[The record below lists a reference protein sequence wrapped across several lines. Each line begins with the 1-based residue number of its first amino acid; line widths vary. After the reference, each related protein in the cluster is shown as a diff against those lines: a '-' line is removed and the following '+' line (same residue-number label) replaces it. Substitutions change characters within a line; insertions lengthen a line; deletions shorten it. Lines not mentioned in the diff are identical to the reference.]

1 MIKNLFTKE
10 PNMTTKKTTNKNPS
24 PDTRFNGPKSNRKT
38 TGGNSKRI
46 TKSKLRIL
54 EEQLLEMKDKALE
67 NIKKQIDGVAID
79 TEQASAS
86 KWLVNSL
93 VTVSKAANAEEIS
106 YNKLKFEVKD
116 SLEAGE
122 ESPKEIEQQLK
133 PRLSLVYTD
142 PTEDDD

>member
-1 MIKNLFTKE
+1 MANKS
-10 PNMTTKKTTNKNPS
+10 PN
-24 PDTRFNGPKSNRKT
+24 PDTRFNGSKSNRKN

-67 NIKKQIDGVAID
+67 NIKKSINGEAID
-79 TEQASAS
+79 TEQLGSS
-86 KWLVNSL
+86 KWLVNSI
-93 VTVSKAANAEEIS
+93 VTVSKSANAEEIS

-122 ESPKEIEQQLK
+122 QTPEEIAKEVR
-133 PRLSLVYTD
+133 PRLSLVFKEPD
-142 PTEDDD
+142 EDYE

>member
-1 MIKNLFTKE
+1 MANKS
-10 PNMTTKKTTNKNPS
+10 PN
-24 PDTRFNGPKSNRKT
+24 PDTRFNGAKSNRKN

-116 SLEAGE
+116 SLDSGE
-122 ESPKEIEQQLK
+122 QTPEEISKELK
-133 PRLSLVYTD
+133 PRLSLVYVD
-142 PTEDDD
+142 PSEDEE

>member
-1 MIKNLFTKE
+1 
-10 PNMTTKKTTNKNPS
+10 MTTKNKNPS
-24 PDTRFNGPKSNRKT
+24 PDTRFDGPKSNRKT

-67 NIKKQIDGVAID
+67 NIKKSINGEQID
-79 TEQASAS
+79 TEQLGSS
-86 KWLVNSL
+86 KWLVNSI
-93 VTVSKAANAEEIS
+93 VTVSKSANAEEIS

-122 ESPKEIEQQLK
+122 QTPEEISKEVR
-133 PRLSLVYTD
+133 PRLSLVFNENTD
-142 PTEDDD
+142 D

>member
-1 MIKNLFTKE
+1 MAKS
-10 PNMTTKKTTNKNPS
+10 PNPE
-24 PDTRFNGPKSNRKT
+24 TRFNGSKSNRKT

-67 NIKKQIDGVAID
+67 NIKKSVNGEAID
-79 TEQASAS
+79 PDQLGSS
-86 KWLVNSL
+86 KWLVNSI
-93 VTVSKAANAEEIS
+93 VTVSKSANAEEIS

-122 ESPKEIEQQLK
+122 QTPEEIKKELK
-133 PRLSLVYTD
+133 PRLSLVYTEPD
-142 PTEDDD
+142 EDE

>member
-1 MIKNLFTKE
+1 
-10 PNMTTKKTTNKNPS
+10 MTTKNKNPS
-24 PDTRFNGPKSNRKT
+24 PDTRFDGPKSNRKT

-67 NIKKQIDGVAID
+67 NIKKSINGEQID
-79 TEQASAS
+79 TEQLGSS
-86 KWLVNSL
+86 KWLVNSI
-93 VTVSKAANAEEIS
+93 VTVSKSANAEEIS

-122 ESPKEIEQQLK
+122 QTPAEISKELK
-133 PRLSLVYTD
+133 PRLSLVYTEPD
-142 PTEDDD
+142 QDE

>member
-1 MIKNLFTKE
+1 
-10 PNMTTKKTTNKNPS
+10 MTTKNKNPS
-24 PDTRFNGPKSNRKT
+24 PDTRFDGPKSNRKT

-67 NIKKQIDGVAID
+67 NIKKSINGEQID
-79 TEQASAS
+79 TEQLGSS
-86 KWLVNSL
+86 KWLVNSI
-93 VTVSKAANAEEIS
+93 VTVSKSANAEEIS

-122 ESPKEIEQQLK
+122 QTPEQIAKEVR
-133 PRLSLVYTD
+133 PRLSLVFNEPD
-142 PTEDDD
+142 ED

>member
-1 MIKNLFTKE
+1 MSK
-10 PNMTTKKTTNKNPS
+10 NKNPS
-24 PDTRFNGPKSNRKT
+24 PDTRFNGPRSNRKVS
-38 TGGNSKRI
+38 GGNSKRI

-54 EEQLLEMKDKALE
+54 EEQLLEMKDKALA
-67 NIKKQIDGVAID
+67 NIKKQIDGEAID

-122 ESPKEIEQQLK
+122 QTPSEIKAELK
-133 PRLSLVYTD
+133 PRLSLVYNE
-142 PTEDDD
+142 PEQEDDE

>member
-1 MIKNLFTKE
+1 MSNKS
-10 PNMTTKKTTNKNPS
+10 PN
-24 PDTRFNGPKSNRKT
+24 PDTRFNGSKSNRKT

-67 NIKKQIDGVAID
+67 NIKKSINGETID
-79 TEQASAS
+79 TEQLGSS
-86 KWLVNSL
+86 KWLVNSI
-93 VTVSKAANAEEIS
+93 VTVSKSANAEEIS

-122 ESPKEIEQQLK
+122 QTPEEIAKEVR
-133 PRLSLVYTD
+133 PRLSLVFNE
-142 PTEDDD
+142 PEDNE

>member
-1 MIKNLFTKE
+1 MANKS
-10 PNMTTKKTTNKNPS
+10 PN
-24 PDTRFNGPKSNRKT
+24 PDTRFNGAKSNRKN

-67 NIKKQIDGVAID
+67 NIKKSINGESID
-79 TEQASAS
+79 TEQLGSS
-86 KWLVNSL
+86 KWLVNSI
-93 VTVSKAANAEEIS
+93 VTVSKSANAEEIS

-122 ESPKEIEQQLK
+122 ETPKEIEAQLK
-133 PRLSLVYTD
+133 PRLSLVYEAPD
-142 PTEDDD
+142 EDE

>member
-1 MIKNLFTKE
+1 
-10 PNMTTKKTTNKNPS
+10 MTTKNKNPS
-24 PDTRFNGPKSNRKT
+24 PDTRFDGSRSNRKT

-67 NIKKQIDGVAID
+67 NIKKSINGEQID
-79 TEQASAS
+79 TEQLGSS
-86 KWLVNSL
+86 KWLVNSI
-93 VTVSKAANAEEIS
+93 VTVSKSANAEEIS

-122 ESPKEIEQQLK
+122 QTPEQIKAEIK
-133 PRLSLVYTD
+133 PRLSLVYTEPEQD
-142 PTEDDD
+142 ED

>member
-1 MIKNLFTKE
+1 MSN
-10 PNMTTKKTTNKNPS
+10 KKPS
-24 PDTRFNGPKSNRKT
+24 VDTRFNGSKSNRKT

-67 NIKKQIDGVAID
+67 NIKKSINGESID
-79 TEQASAS
+79 TEQLGSS
-86 KWLVNSL
+86 KWLVNSI
-93 VTVSKAANAEEIS
+93 VTVSKSANAEEIS

-122 ESPKEIEQQLK
+122 QTPSEIKAELK
-133 PRLSLVYTD
+133 PRLSLVYNEPD
-142 PTEDDD
+142 QDDE

>member
-1 MIKNLFTKE
+1 MAAKTPNKE
-10 PNMTTKKTTNKNPS
+10 
-24 PDTRFNGPKSNRKT
+24 TRFNGSKSNRKT

-67 NIKKQIDGVAID
+67 NIKKSINGEQID
-79 TEQASAS
+79 TEQLGSS
-86 KWLVNSL
+86 KWLVNSI
-93 VTVSKAANAEEIS
+93 VTVSKSANAEEIS

-122 ESPKEIEQQLK
+122 ETPKEIEQQLK
-133 PRLSLVYTD
+133 PRLSLVYKEPD
-142 PTEDDD
+142 EDDDE

>member
-1 MIKNLFTKE
+1 MANKT
-10 PNMTTKKTTNKNPS
+10 PN
-24 PDTRFNGPKSNRKT
+24 PDTRFNGAKSNRKT

-116 SLEAGE
+116 SLEPGE
-122 ESPKEIEQQLK
+122 QTPQEISKELK
-133 PRLSLVYTD
+133 PRLSLVYEAPD
-142 PTEDDD
+142 EDDE

>member
-1 MIKNLFTKE
+1 MAG
-10 PNMTTKKTTNKNPS
+10 KNPN
-24 PDTRFNGPKSNRKT
+24 PDTRFDGPKSNRKT

-67 NIKKQIDGVAID
+67 NIKKSINGQSVDA
-79 TEQASAS
+79 EQLGSS
-86 KWLVNSL
+86 KWLVNSI
-93 VTVSKAANAEEIS
+93 VTVSKSANAEEIS

-122 ESPKEIEQQLK
+122 QSPEDIKKELK
-133 PRLSLVYTD
+133 PRLSLVF
-142 PTEDDD
+142 TEPEDE

>member
-1 MIKNLFTKE
+1 MANKS
-10 PNMTTKKTTNKNPS
+10 PN
-24 PDTRFNGPKSNRKT
+24 PDTRFNGSKSNRKT

-122 ESPKEIEQQLK
+122 QTPDEIAREIK
-133 PRLSLVYTD
+133 PRLSLVYVD
-142 PTEDDD
+142 PEDDAE

>member
-1 MIKNLFTKE
+1 MANKS
-10 PNMTTKKTTNKNPS
+10 PN
-24 PDTRFNGPKSNRKT
+24 PDTRFNGSKSNRKN

-67 NIKKQIDGVAID
+67 NIKKSINGETID
-79 TEQASAS
+79 TEQLGSS
-86 KWLVNSL
+86 KWLVNSI
-93 VTVSKAANAEEIS
+93 VTVSKSANAEEIS

-122 ESPKEIEQQLK
+122 ETPKEIQQQLK
-133 PRLSLVYTD
+133 PRLSLVFKEPD
-142 PTEDDD
+142 EDDE

>member
-1 MIKNLFTKE
+1 MANKS
-10 PNMTTKKTTNKNPS
+10 PN
-24 PDTRFNGPKSNRKT
+24 PDTRFNGSKSNRKT

-54 EEQLLEMKDKALE
+54 EEQLLEMKDKALA
-67 NIKKQIDGVAID
+67 NIKKQIDGEAID

-122 ESPKEIEQQLK
+122 QTPEEIAKEVR
-133 PRLSLVYTD
+133 PRLSLVFNE
-142 PTEDDD
+142 PEDDE

>member
-1 MIKNLFTKE
+1 M
-10 PNMTTKKTTNKNPS
+10 TKKKTNPNPN
-24 PDTRFNGPKSNRKT
+24 PETRFDGSRSNRKT

-67 NIKKQIDGVAID
+67 NIKKQIEGQAID

-122 ESPKEIEQQLK
+122 QTPEQIKSEMK
-133 PRLSLVYTD
+133 PRLSLVYKEPD
-142 PTEDDD
+142 EDEDE

>member
-1 MIKNLFTKE
+1 MANKT
-10 PNMTTKKTTNKNPS
+10 PN
-24 PDTRFNGPKSNRKT
+24 PDTRFNGAKSNRKT

-54 EEQLLEMKDKALE
+54 EEQLLEMKDKALA

-122 ESPKEIEQQLK
+122 QTPEEIKKEMR
-133 PRLSLVYTD
+133 PRLSLVFNE
-142 PTEDDD
+142 PEDDE

>member
-1 MIKNLFTKE
+1 MANKS
-10 PNMTTKKTTNKNPS
+10 PN
-24 PDTRFNGPKSNRKT
+24 PDTRFNGAKSNRKN

-67 NIKKQIDGVAID
+67 NIKKSINGESID
-79 TEQASAS
+79 TEQLGSS
-86 KWLVNSL
+86 KWLVNSI
-93 VTVSKAANAEEIS
+93 VTVSKSANAEEIS

-122 ESPKEIEQQLK
+122 QTPEEIKSEMK
-133 PRLSLVYTD
+133 PRLSLVFKE
-142 PTEDDD
+142 PEDDE

>member
-1 MIKNLFTKE
+1 MAG
-10 PNMTTKKTTNKNPS
+10 KNPN
-24 PDTRFNGPKSNRKT
+24 PDTRFDGPKSNRKT

-67 NIKKQIDGVAID
+67 NIKKSINGQSIDA
-79 TEQASAS
+79 EQLGSS
-86 KWLVNSL
+86 KWLVNSI
-93 VTVSKAANAEEIS
+93 VTVSKSANAEEIS

-122 ESPKEIEQQLK
+122 QSPEDIKKELK
-133 PRLSLVYTD
+133 PRLSLVFTE
-142 PTEDDD
+142 TEDE

>member
-1 MIKNLFTKE
+1 MAVK
-10 PNMTTKKTTNKNPS
+10 NKNPN
-24 PDTRFNGPKSNRKT
+24 PDTRFNGSKSNRKT

-67 NIKKQIDGVAID
+67 NIKKSINGEQID
-79 TEQASAS
+79 TEQLGSS
-86 KWLVNSL
+86 KWLVNSI
-93 VTVSKAANAEEIS
+93 VTVSKSANAEEIS

-122 ESPKEIEQQLK
+122 QTPAEISKELK
-133 PRLSLVYTD
+133 PRLSLVYTEPD
-142 PTEDDD
+142 QDE

>member
-1 MIKNLFTKE
+1 MANKS
-10 PNMTTKKTTNKNPS
+10 PN
-24 PDTRFNGPKSNRKT
+24 PDTRFNGAKSNRKN

-67 NIKKQIDGVAID
+67 NIKKSINGETID
-79 TEQASAS
+79 TEQLGSS
-86 KWLVNSL
+86 KWLVNSI
-93 VTVSKAANAEEIS
+93 VTVSKSANAEEIS

-122 ESPKEIEQQLK
+122 ETPKEIEAQLK
-133 PRLSLVYTD
+133 PRLSLVYEAPD
-142 PTEDDD
+142 EDE

>member
-1 MIKNLFTKE
+1 MANRS
-10 PNMTTKKTTNKNPS
+10 PN
-24 PDTRFNGPKSNRKT
+24 PDTRFNGSKSNRKN

-67 NIKKQIDGVAID
+67 NIKKSINGEAID
-79 TEQASAS
+79 TEQLGSS
-86 KWLVNSL
+86 KWLVNSI
-93 VTVSKAANAEEIS
+93 VTVSKSANAEEIS

-122 ESPKEIEQQLK
+122 QTPQEIKAELK
-133 PRLSLVYTD
+133 PRLSLVYKD
-142 PTEDDD
+142 PSEDDDE

>member
-1 MIKNLFTKE
+1 MANKS
-10 PNMTTKKTTNKNPS
+10 PN
-24 PDTRFNGPKSNRKT
+24 PDTRFNGAKSNRKT

-67 NIKKQIDGVAID
+67 NIKKQIDGQAID

-116 SLEAGE
+116 SLEPGE
-122 ESPKEIEQQLK
+122 QTPQEISKELK
-133 PRLSLVYTD
+133 PRLSLVYEAPD
-142 PTEDDD
+142 EDDE

>member
-1 MIKNLFTKE
+1 MAN
-10 PNMTTKKTTNKNPS
+10 KKPS
-24 PDTRFNGPKSNRKT
+24 VDTRFNGSKSNRKT

-67 NIKKQIDGVAID
+67 NIKKSINGESID
-79 TEQASAS
+79 TEQLGSS
-86 KWLVNSL
+86 KWLVNSI
-93 VTVSKAANAEEIS
+93 VTVSKSANAEEIS

-122 ESPKEIEQQLK
+122 QTPEEIAKEVR
-133 PRLSLVYTD
+133 PRLSLVFNE
-142 PTEDDD
+142 PEDE

>member
-1 MIKNLFTKE
+1 MANKT
-10 PNMTTKKTTNKNPS
+10 PN
-24 PDTRFNGPKSNRKT
+24 PDTRFNGAKSNRKN

-67 NIKKQIDGVAID
+67 NIKKSINGETID
-79 TEQASAS
+79 TEQLGSS
-86 KWLVNSL
+86 KWLVNSI
-93 VTVSKAANAEEIS
+93 VTVSKSANAEEIS

-122 ESPKEIEQQLK
+122 QTPEEIAKEVR
-133 PRLSLVYTD
+133 PRLSLVFNE
-142 PTEDDD
+142 PEDDE

>member
-1 MIKNLFTKE
+1 MAGKS
-10 PNMTTKKTTNKNPS
+10 PNPE
-24 PDTRFNGPKSNRKT
+24 TRFNGSKSNRKT

-67 NIKKQIDGVAID
+67 NIKKSVNGESIDPDQLG
-79 TEQASAS
+79 SS
-86 KWLVNSL
+86 KWLVNSI
-93 VTVSKAANAEEIS
+93 VTVSKSANAEEIS

-122 ESPKEIEQQLK
+122 QTPEEIKKELK
-133 PRLSLVYTD
+133 PRLSLVYTEPD
-142 PTEDDD
+142 EDE